1 MELTMKDLEKTFKEA
16 IDYSAKYIGVKIAM
30 EGFPKAEV
38 IINQTKNF
46 KTKLSYY
53 KKAYNDNLILNTFNG
68 IQIVGFNYSN
78 DFQTLEETLIG

>member
-46 KTKLSYY
+46 KTKLDYY
-53 KKAYNDNLILNTFNG
+53 KKAYNDDLILKTFNG